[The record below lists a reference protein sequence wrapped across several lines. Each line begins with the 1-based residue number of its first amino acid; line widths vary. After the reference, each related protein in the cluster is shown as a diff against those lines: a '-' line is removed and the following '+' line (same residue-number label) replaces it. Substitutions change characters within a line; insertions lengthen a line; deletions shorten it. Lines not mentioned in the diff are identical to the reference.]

1 MQANAHGDAKVITDG
16 KGSIGTRCYCM
27 EPVLEDNG
35 AAKIREDA
43 GKGEARND
51 ESPSPLQTVFLPS
64 EPNQT
69 ILGTVSR
76 RPDSGLAFPR

>member
-1 MQANAHGDAKVITDG
+1 
-16 KGSIGTRCYCM
+16 M